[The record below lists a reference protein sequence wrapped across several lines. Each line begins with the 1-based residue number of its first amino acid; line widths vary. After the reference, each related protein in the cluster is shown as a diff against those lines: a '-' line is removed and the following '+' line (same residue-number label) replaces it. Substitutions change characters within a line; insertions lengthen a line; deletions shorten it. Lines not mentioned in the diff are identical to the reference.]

1 MTTESPDAGNLPD
14 DQTARPFGSW
24 LSLING
30 GE

>member
-1 MTTESPDAGNLPD
+1 MKSDFPDVETSD
-14 DQTARPFGSW
+14 DQSDRPFGSW